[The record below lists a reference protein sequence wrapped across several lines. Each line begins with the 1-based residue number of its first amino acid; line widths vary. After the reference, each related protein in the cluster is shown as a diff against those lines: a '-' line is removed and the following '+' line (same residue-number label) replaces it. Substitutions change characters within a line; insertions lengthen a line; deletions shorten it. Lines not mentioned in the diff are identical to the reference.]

1 MAVRDR
7 IIVCLEEAAGNW
19 ISCKSLCD
27 KLGVSRSTVARHIS
41 RLKEDGY
48 AIEAAPNKGYALREA
63 LDLLVPRKIRE
74 GLETRIFGKKEIVY
88 CTEIDSTNLKAK
100 DLAARGAPE
109 GTIVISEKQTKGRGR
124 KTRNW
129 FSPPREGIYLSLIL
143 RPNIAP
149 RSAPS
154 MTLLTAVAI
163 AETLLSVP
171 GLEIAIKWPNDI
183 LARGKKLAGILTEM
197 STMGERVD
205 YAVVGLGL
213 NVNTSRFPDEIE
225 GKATSILIETGQWI
239 RRVTLAKEY
248 LKWHEKYYI
257 ILQSVGF
264 EPIRKRWKELSQ
276 IIGRQV
282 TVAAIDREYQGE
294 VQDID
299 EDGALILRDKTAQ
312 VHRIIFGDVSLLR

>member
-1 MAVRDR
+1 MAVGDK

-19 ISCKSLCD
+19 ISCKSLRD

-41 RLKEDGY
+41 HLKEDGY
-48 AIEAAPNKGYALREA
+48 VIEAAPNKGYALREA
-63 LDLLVPRKIRE
+63 LDLLVPRKIQE
-74 GLETRIFGKKEIVY
+74 GLETRVFGKKEIAY

-154 MTLLTAVAI
+154 MTLLTAVAV

-171 GLEIAIKWPNDI
+171 GMEIAIKWPNDI

-197 STMGERVD
+197 STTGERID

-213 NVNTSRFPDEIE
+213 NVNTARFPDEIE
-225 GKATSILIETGQWI
+225 DRATSILIETGQRV

-248 LKWHEKYYI
+248 LKWHEEYYGVFQRI
-257 ILQSVGF
+257 GF
-264 EPIRKRWKELSQ
+264 EPIRKRWKELTN
-276 IIGRQV
+276 IIGQQV
-282 TVAAIDREYQGE
+282 TVETIDRRYTGE

-299 EDGALILRDKTAQ
+299 DGGALILRDETGGYHQ
-312 VHRIIFGDVSLLR
+312 VIFGDVTLR

>member
-1 MAVRDR
+1 VTTRDELL
-7 IIVCLEEAAGNW
+7 IHLEEAAGNW
-19 ISCKSLCD
+19 VSCESLGD
-27 KLGVSRSTVARHIS
+27 KLGVSRSTVLRQIS
-41 RLKEDGY
+41 RLKDDGY
-48 AIEAAPNKGYALREA
+48 AIESVPDKGYVLRESF
-63 LDLLVPRKIRE
+63 DLLVPRTIRE
-74 GLETRIFGKKEIVY
+74 GLQTEVFGKKDIIY
-88 CTEIDSTNLKAK
+88 FTEIDSTNLKAK
-100 DLAARGAPE
+100 GLAASGAPE

-124 KTRNW
+124 KTRGW
-129 FSPPREGIYLSLIL
+129 FSPPRDGIYLSLIL

-197 STMGERVD
+197 STTGERID

-213 NVNTSRFPDEIE
+213 NVNTARFPDEIE
-225 GKATSILIETGQWI
+225 DRATSILIETGQRV

-248 LKWHEKYYI
+248 LKWHEEYYDVFQRI
-257 ILQSVGF
+257 GF
-264 EPIRKRWKELSQ
+264 EPIRKRWKELTNIMGQ
-276 IIGRQV
+276 QV
-282 TVAAIDREYQGE
+282 TVETIDTEYNGE

-299 EDGALILRDKTAQ
+299 DGGALILRDETGGYRR
-312 VHRIIFGDVSLLR
+312 VIFGDVTLR

>member
-1 MAVRDR
+1 MTIGDELL
-7 IIVCLEEAAGNW
+7 IHLEEAAGN
-19 ISCKSLCD
+19 SLSSESLGD
-27 KLGVSRSTVARHIS
+27 KLGVSRSTILRHIS

-48 AIEAAPNKGYALREA
+48 TIEYVPQKGYALRETA
-63 LDLLVPRKIRE
+63 DLLIPRNIRE
-74 GLETRIFGKKEIVY
+74 SLGTEVFGKKAIIY
-88 CTEIDSTNLKAK
+88 CTEIDSTNLKARN
-100 DLAARGAPE
+100 LAAKGAPE
-109 GTIVISEKQTKGRGR
+109 GTIVVSEKQTKGRGR
-124 KTRNW
+124 KTREW
-129 FSPPREGIYLSLIL
+129 FSPPRDGIYLSLIL

-197 STMGERVD
+197 STTGERID

-213 NVNTSRFPDEIE
+213 NVNTARFPDEIE
-225 GKATSILIETGQWI
+225 DRATSILIETGQRV
-239 RRVTLAKEY
+239 RRVTLAQEY
-248 LKWHEKYYI
+248 LKWHEEYYGVFQRI
-257 ILQSVGF
+257 GF
-264 EPIRKRWKELSQ
+264 EPIRKRWKELTN

-282 TVAAIDREYQGE
+282 TVKTIYRRYTGE

-299 EDGALILRDKTAQ
+299 DGGALILRDETGGYHQ
-312 VHRIIFGDVSLLR
+312 VIFGDVILR